1 LSAVTRILSRY
12 ACASRFDDL
21 PSVVKHEGVR
31 AFVNYVGCAAGGARE
46 DDVELMVAF
55 LGEFNGKTDATLI
68 GRREKLDILNAA
80 FINSM
85 SSSAL
90 AFNDTHFATVAHP
103 TSPVAAALMALAE
116 RQPMSGRDL
125 LHALILGVEI
135 QCRAG
140 NIIAVPPAVSA
151 VGLSMQGL
159 VGGIGAAVA
168 AAKILGLDETGMATA
183 LGLAANQ
190 SAGLRQ
196 AQSTMG
202 SHFTPGHAARCG
214 LQAALLAARGFECS
228 DAMLEGAKGFAVSFA
243 QNANLDAAVAGL
255 GETFEISTLAY
266 KPYPSG
272 VVIHPIIDACLEI
285 AQTDGFD
292 AAQIERVELT
302 LNPLAAKLTNL
313 VDPKDRGQALVSLQ
327 HWTVT
332 TLLYKSAGL
341 AEIANAVIHDPKVA
355 AMRRKV
361 AYTDDASVG
370 REAAHVRVVLENG
383 SERKASVAHCRGS
396 VERPLTDEDIT
407 TKTRDQLRLVQ
418 SADMAER
425 LLRECWRIA
434 EIPQVGPFSRS
445 LARAGD
451 A

>member
-21 PSVVKHEGVR
+21 PAAVRHEGVR
-31 AFVNYVGCAAGGARE
+31 AFVNYVGCAAGGAYE
-46 DDVELMVAF
+46 DDVELMVKF
-55 LGEFNGKTDATLI
+55 LGEFDGTPAATLV
-68 GRREKLDILNAA
+68 GRREKLDILNAT

-116 RQPMSGRDL
+116 QQPISGRDL
-125 LHALILGVEI
+125 LHALTLGVEI
-135 QCRAG
+135 QCRVG
-140 NIIAVPPAVSA
+140 NIISAPPAVSA

-168 AAKILGLDETGMATA
+168 AAKVLGLDETGMATA

-228 DAMLEGAKGFAVSFA
+228 DAMLEGGKGFAVSYA
-243 QNANLDAAVAGL
+243 QQANPESAIAGL

-266 KPYPSG
+266 KPYPAG

-292 AAQIERVELT
+292 SAQIERVELT

-313 VDPKDRGQALVSLQ
+313 VAPKDRGQALVSLQ

-341 AEIANAVIHDPKVA
+341 AEIANEVIHDPAVA

-361 AYTDDASVG
+361 TYTDDERVG
-370 REAAHVRVVLENG
+370 REAAHVRVILKNG
-383 SERKASVAHCRGS
+383 SERKAKVAHCRGS
-396 VERPLTDEDIT
+396 VERPMTDEDIAV
-407 TKTRDQLRLVQ
+407 KTREQLKLVQ
-418 SADMAER
+418 PAAAAER
-425 LLRECWRIA
+425 ILEQSWRIA
-434 EIPQVGPFSRS
+434 DLTEVGPFCKT
-445 LARAGD
+445 LARPD
-451 A
+451 AA